1 MSPRSRL
8 TSLARVARIRIWI
21 LVLTLLPALGALFF
35 SRSHTAAGL
44 AAGGFIVFLNLLGTQ
59 SAVTQMVEGQGIQSI
74 IAIMVWF
81 GKFGITAAVILG
93 ILYSGM
99 VDPIAL
105 LVGLGSLPVS
115 LIFDIFLFPVNKGE
129 AKNTLRES

>member
-1 MSPRSRL
+1 MSHRSSV
-8 TSLARVARIRIWI
+8 TTLARVARLRIW
-21 LVLTLLPALGALFF
+21 VLLITLIPALVTLFF

-44 AAGGFIVFLNLLGTQ
+44 AAGGVIVFLNLLGTQ
-59 SAVTQMVEGQGIQSI
+59 HTVTQMLEGIGLQSL

-93 ILYSGM
+93 LLYSGKIE
-99 VDPIAL
+99 PLAL

-115 LIFDIFLFPVNKGE
+115 LVFDIFLFPVNKGE